1 MEVHREDAVNAD
13 SLKHVGDDLGGDGH
27 ARGTRTAVLTGIA
40 VVGDRSRDAAGR
52 AHAEVFLDVAD
63 HVARALDD
71 GFLKPEEVDRVVQV
85 DEREDGLEQV
95 LAVGAA
101 AHDVQKEIELG
112 RRGQA
117 EQGAV
122 GQHVSPRPW

>member
-1 MEVHREDAVNAD
+1 M
-13 SLKHVGDDLGGDGH
+13 
-27 ARGTRTAVLTGIA
+27 
-40 VVGDRSRDAAGR
+40 
-52 AHAEVFLDVAD
+52 
-63 HVARALDD
+63 
-71 GFLKPEEVDRVVQV
+71 QV

>member
-1 MEVHREDAVNAD
+1 MDA
-13 SLKHVGDDLGGDGH
+13 H
-27 ARGTRTAVLTGIA
+27 AAPDVEGLHEQ
-40 VVGDRSRDAAGR
+40 AGR

-71 GFLKPEEVDRVVQV
+71 GLLKPEEIDRVVQV